1 MGRVVHLLSE
11 QLEVTLPSLFRQ
23 IGVSFETGSMKL
35 AIILSTNNAEKN
47 WNALRL
53 GNLAL
58 KSGDN
63 VSVFLIGEG
72 VEYLKFSD
80 EKFDIQKQVGAF
92 LESGKGE
99 ILACETCMVLRHQKD
114 SKTCPVSGMKELYNL
129 IKESDKVI
137 TF

>member
-1 MGRVVHLLSE
+1 
-11 QLEVTLPSLFRQ
+11 
-23 IGVSFETGSMKL
+23 MKL
-35 AIILSTNNAEKN
+35 GIILSTSSAEKN

-58 KSGDN
+58 KNGDS
-63 VSVFLIGEG
+63 VSIFLIGEG

-80 EKFDIQKQVGAF
+80 EKFDIQKQVDTF

-99 ILACETCMVLRHQKD
+99 ILACESCMVLRHQEGN
-114 SKTCPVSGMKELYNL
+114 KTCPISGMKELYNL
-129 IKESDKVI
+129 IKESDKIV